1 MLRIWLDIDRP
12 QLMVVDILERHGQ
25 HAGRSVDRHVTKELQ
40 AATWREIVTLLA
52 ARRLLK
58 HDTWTECRIQAAWGP
73 GPGVDRSRNKFP
85 EGLKILENCSV
96 WIEIVRSRVVQ
107 VSGNPHRVANSTA
120 LHEGK
125 QISDFNTAADRSP
138 NARQVSRDRS
148 HRSSRCNYL
157 PGSCRAFE
165 FALEPGD
172 LRRTEQIGIRAVTTI
187 RMSFVRAAVTAHVEQ
202 KQVEQRSIRY
212 LSVDAPRL

>member
-1 MLRIWLDIDRP
+1 MLRTCLYIYRP
-12 QLMVVDILERHGQ
+12 QLMFVDILERHGQ

-52 ARRLLK
+52 ARRPLK
-58 HDTWTECRIQAAWGP
+58 HDTWTECLIQAAWGP
-73 GPGVDRSRNKFP
+73 GPGVDRSRKNLP
-85 EGLKILENCSV
+85 EGIKILANYSV
-96 WIEIVRSRVVQ
+96 RIDIVRSRVLQ
-107 VSGNPHRVANSTA
+107 VSGNPLRDANSTA

-125 QISDFNTAADRSP
+125 QISDFNTAANRSA

-148 HRSSRCNYL
+148 HRRIRCNYL

-172 LRRTEQIGIRAVTTI
+172 LRRTEQIGIRPITTI

-202 KQVEQRSIRY
+202 KQVEQWSIGN
-212 LSVDAPRL
+212 LPINAARL